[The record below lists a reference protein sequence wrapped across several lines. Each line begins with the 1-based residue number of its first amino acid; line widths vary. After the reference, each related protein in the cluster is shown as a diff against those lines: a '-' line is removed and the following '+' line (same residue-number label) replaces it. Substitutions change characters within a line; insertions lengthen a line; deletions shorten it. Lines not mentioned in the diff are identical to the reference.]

1 MNKILIAIGMGIG
14 STLGALLPQLWGD
27 NDFLSPVS
35 ILLSLVFGIVGIWLG
50 HKTAQ
55 QLS

>member
-1 MNKILIAIGMGIG
+1 MLVVIGMGIG

-27 NDFLSPVS
+27 SDFLSPVS

-50 HKTAQ
+50 YKVAQ